1 MAEENQNRMV
11 RGAPTPEAGP
21 DDPLDQ
27 LEQLARLKDQGR
39 ITEEEYETQKRRLL
53 GRL

>member
-1 MAEENQNRMV
+1 MAQGVPVAE
-11 RGAPTPEAGP
+11 PDGP

-27 LEQLARLKDQGR
+27 LEQLARLRAQGH
-39 ITEEEYETQKRRLL
+39 ISEEEYETHKRRLL